1 MEQVSLVN
9 KKLFALIRLF
19 HLFICVENSVYCN
32 VIESE
37 LTKLSSAEK
46 MLEWKD
52 LRFIIDFLM
61 SRRAR
66 RFESNGI
73 IV

>member
-1 MEQVSLVN
+1 MEQVTLVD
-9 KKLFALIRLF
+9 KKLFALIGLL
-19 HLFICVENSVYCN
+19 HLFIYLENSAYCN

-46 MLEWKD
+46 MVEWKD
-52 LRFIIDFLM
+52 LRFIIDFLT

-73 IV
+73 II